1 MSNNDQ
7 CQCPTCQTSRALRR
21 LYALPGMSEE
31 GRGYLD
37 VLRAALDAVI
47 EDGFAAW
54 DEVNDIATALGLDW
68 QTATRQS
75 ILDAIKAERA
85 ALKQTND
92 VLPGPAH
99 RHATRR
105 AGGVAVIE
113 RQPLMDRPRRRGP
126 GAAGDG
132 SYSLPE
138 VAVAIYRKRGGRRGR
153 LWEYRMEI
161 DGVVI
166 LSALALLVLL
176 ASIYHS
182 IREIVIV
189 GHMAAERR
197 FHRALENLSAPNDTV
212 TCRVCDRNGQV
223 VGHIF
228 WSRKAALTMT
238 PRTHTGDLWPL
249 EQLREV
255 GGGRG

>member
-92 VLPGPAH
+92 ALGAYMDVAERTGALNVLPGPAWD
-99 RHATRR
+99 TPN
-105 AGGVAVIE
+105 IK
-113 RQPLMDRPRRRGP
+113 PP
-126 GAAGDG
+126 GRC
-132 SYSLPE
+132 E
-138 VAVAIYRKRGGRRGR
+138 V
-153 LWEYRMEI
+153 
-161 DGVVI
+161 
-166 LSALALLVLL
+166 LVLRP
-176 ASIYHS
+176 AIWRDDIEEWEDTRTDKY
-182 IREIVIV
+182 
-189 GHMAAERR
+189 
-197 FHRALENLSAPNDTV
+197 LSLVVACRPAPTV
-212 TCRVCDRNGQV
+212 TPAPQEE
-223 VGHIF
+223 
-228 WSRKAALTMT
+228 ATT
-238 PRTHTGDLWPL
+238 
-249 EQLREV
+249 
-255 GGGRG
+255 